1 MAGKKEILEAQQAAK
16 ALNEEIGYLE
26 DAFTSIGQKIKDEIE
41 YNLIDVNK
49 ETQKVGEAF
58 SKNIGSA
65 ISQNAASLKKIG
77 NLQAEINKGV
87 NVEAKIQ
94 KEIAAVATRKRT
106 IQRQQNNLIA
116 NGIKLDKETS
126 NQLSAQF
133 AIQEDTLTTLI
144 SENVEKQKQKSL
156 LTLLGEGGKNLLD
169 KLDKSGTASKL
180 FSGNLADT
188 VTPMRLLEVGIA
200 LIVDAFLELDKIT
213 GEVAQNLG
221 ISYSEAQGMN
231 KEFSEIAMNSQNVFV
246 TTAGVAKSQ
255 MELSNIF
262 GTNKMLTNDMLQT
275 QTELTHQMGL
285 SAETGGELAKLGLL
299 TGKTSKEITA
309 NVLGQSAAMNAAN
322 KTAISE
328 KNVLKEVA
336 GLSSSIQLSMGNNAP
351 ELAKAVQTAKKFGME
366 LSKVDSIAD
375 SLMDFESSI
384 TAELEAEMLLGRD
397 INLEKARQFALTNNL
412 AGVAEEVAKI
422 TGSAADFSKMGR
434 IEQEAL
440 AKAVGMSKEDLAK
453 SLQDKEILA
462 KLGAKEGTALEA
474 YNKLKK
480 AGNSEEQIRKKLGD
494 DNLAAQ
500 LHGES
505 VQERFAASVASM
517 KEVFVQIA
525 DALLPIG
532 SSIVDA
538 VAGMA
543 NLVKNSLGFLKIL
556 GSITVAYQLL
566 RVLGDAN
573 YRNQIKT
580 NIAAKFSNKEGEKNI
595 AQKLISNT
603 LGKDGLIT
611 QVKENAQ
618 LALGGIYEK
627 SSNLLKKSGLI
638 ASAKDLAIATQ
649 KSLLEAKGFIVQQA
663 KLGLIYAQNIAER
676 AGNIISTIGNTIK
689 KKGLLASIADMAMRA
704 FSSLSAIPF
713 VGPILGIA
721 GAAAALALGYSYYN
735 KADDMVSPG
744 AGSGY
749 GSRTI
754 MGPEGAIALNNK
766 DTVIAG
772 TDLFPSQPG
781 AASSPQNNNIVVAEV
796 KRTNQLLQSI
806 LNRSNKSPVIKMNDV
821 KLGTAVDMGAF
832 SVQ

>member
-525 DALLPIG
+525 DALLPMG

>member
-116 NGIKLDKETS
+116 NGIKLDKELS

-133 AIQEDTLTTLI
+133 AIQEDTLSTLVA
-144 SENVEKQKQKSL
+144 ENVEKQKQKSL
-156 LTLLGEGGKNLLD
+156 FTLLGEGGKNLLD

-180 FSGNLADT
+180 LSGNLSAT

-200 LIVDAFLELDKIT
+200 LVVDAFMELDKIT

-366 LSKVDSIAD
+366 LSKVDGIAD

-384 TAELEAEMLLGRD
+384 TAELEAEMLLGKD

-422 TGSAADFSKMGR
+422 TGTAADFSKMGR

-453 SLQDKEILA
+453 SLQDKEVLA

-525 DALLPIG
+525 DALLPMG

-543 NLVKNSLGFLKIL
+543 NLVKNSLGFLKVL
-556 GSITVAYQLL
+556 GSIVAVYKTMKF
-566 RVLGDAN
+566 LGDGV
-573 YRNQIKT
+573 YRNQILS
-580 NIAAKFSNKEGEKNI
+580 NIASKLGLVSEQQIVKAKLSAAITAKGNLLTEEGAALVKKRSLMYSIKENLQKKISNILGGKSLGTAIAVSAIKAKDFIVEQASYALQLAKNI
-595 AQKLISNT
+595 ATGAYNIILRISN
-603 LGKDGLIT
+603 
-611 QVKENAQ
+611 
-618 LALGGIYEK
+618 
-627 SSNLLKKSGLI
+627 S
-638 ASAKDLAIATQ
+638 
-649 KSLLEAKGFIVQQA
+649 
-663 KLGLIYAQNIAER
+663 
-676 AGNIISTIGNTIK
+676 IK
-689 KKGLLASIADMAMRA
+689 KIGLLAGIADMAISA
-704 FSSLSAIPF
+704 FSSLSAYPF

-721 GAAAALALGYSYYN
+721 GAAAALALGYSFYN
-735 KADDMVSPG
+735 KADDMMSPG

-781 AASSPQNNNIVVAEV
+781 AASPPQNNNIVVAEV

-806 LNRSNKSPVIKMNDV
+806 LNRSKTSPVIKMNDV

>member
-133 AIQEDTLTTLI
+133 AIQEDTLSTLI